1 MILCIGDV
9 LSPAELQQVAD
20 LLSGAEFVDGI
31 LTAGWNARLVK
42 NNRQLPKGS
51 LQQRKIQ
58 EFIFAALERN
68 LLFQMAARP
77 KLVHPI
83 LVSRYEVGM
92 SYGIH
97 TDDALMA
104 TQQQLMRSDISFTLF
119 LSSPEEYEGGDLMI
133 ESVEGERGYKLPA
146 GAMILYPSST
156 LHRVKTVTKGI
167 RYAAVS
173 WVQSLIRD
181 PQEREIL
188 FDLQTARQQM
198 FEESGKT
205 RNFDLISKVYA
216 NLLRKWADL

>member
-9 LSPAELQQVAD
+9 LSATELQQVAD
-20 LLSGAEFVDGI
+20 LLSQAEFVDGT

-58 EFIFAALERN
+58 EIIFAALERN

-77 KLVHPI
+77 KVVHPI
-83 LVSRYEVGM
+83 LVSCYEAGM

-119 LSSPEEYEGGDLMI
+119 LSSPEEYEGGDLII
-133 ESVEGERGYKLPA
+133 ESTEGERVYKLPA

-156 LHRVKTVTKGI
+156 LHRVETVTKGI

-216 NLLRKWADL
+216 NLLRKWVDL

>member
-9 LSPAELQQVAD
+9 LSATELRQVAN
-20 LLSGAEFVDGI
+20 LLSGAEFVDGT

-77 KLVHPI
+77 KVVHPI

-133 ESVEGERGYKLPA
+133 ESTEGERGYKLPA

-167 RYAAVS
+167 RLAAVS

-188 FDLQTARQQM
+188 FDLQTVRQQM

-216 NLLRKWADL
+216 NLLRKWSDL

>member
-9 LSPAELQQVAD
+9 LSATELQKVAD
-20 LLSGAEFVDGI
+20 LLSGAEFVDGT

-51 LQQRKIQ
+51 LQGQRIQ
-58 EFIFAALERN
+58 EMLTAALVRN
-68 LLFQMAARP
+68 SLFQLAVRP
-77 KLVHPI
+77 KIIHPI

-104 TQQQLMRSDISFTLF
+104 TEQQLMRSDISFTLF
-119 LSSPEEYEGGDLMI
+119 LSSPEEYEGGDLII
-133 ESVEGERGYKLPA
+133 ESTEGERVYKLPA

-156 LHRVKTVTKGI
+156 LHRVETVTKGI

>member
-97 TDDALMA
+97 TDDALMV

>member
-9 LSPAELQQVAD
+9 LSATELQKVAD
-20 LLSGAEFVDGI
+20 LLSGAEFVDGT

-51 LQQRKIQ
+51 LQGQRIQ
-58 EFIFAALERN
+58 EMLTAALVRN
-68 LLFQMAARP
+68 SLFQLAVRP
-77 KLVHPI
+77 KIIHPI

-104 TQQQLMRSDISFTLF
+104 TEQQLMRSDISFTLF
-119 LSSPEEYEGGDLMI
+119 LSSPEEYEGGDLII
-133 ESVEGERGYKLPA
+133 ESTEGERVYKLPA

-156 LHRVKTVTKGI
+156 LHRVETVTKGI

-173 WVQSLIRD
+173 WIQSLIRD